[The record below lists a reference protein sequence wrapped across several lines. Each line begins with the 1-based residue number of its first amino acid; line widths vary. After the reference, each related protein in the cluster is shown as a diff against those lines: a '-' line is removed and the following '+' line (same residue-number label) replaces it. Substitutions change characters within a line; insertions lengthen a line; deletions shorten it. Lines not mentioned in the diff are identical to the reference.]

1 MYYTT
6 SGAYRKSKMLIDYAT
21 IALTAV
27 IMILFILILF
37 LRSNS
42 GILFPIV
49 FLAGALIN
57 GLSGIKAFMNKKR
70 LSGVFLIIAVVL
82 VRYLMDDTIKTPE
95 DVEKYLQLS
104 TLAVIPLNE
113 GEADGKKKKKKVKRS

>member
-37 LRSNS
+37 LRSN
-42 GILFPIV
+42 
-49 FLAGALIN
+49 

-70 LSGVFLIIAVVL
+70 LSGVFLIIAAVILLIVSAA
-82 VRYLMDDTIKTPE
+82 VG
-95 DVEKYLQLS
+95 
-104 TLAVIPLNE
+104 LAVL
-113 GEADGKKKKKKVKRS
+113 

>member
-42 GILFPIV
+42 GILFPI
-49 FLAGALIN
+49 N

-70 LSGVFLIIAVVL
+70 LSGVFLIIAAVILLIVSAA
-82 VRYLMDDTIKTPE
+82 VG
-95 DVEKYLQLS
+95 
-104 TLAVIPLNE
+104 LAVL
-113 GEADGKKKKKKVKRS
+113 

>member
-70 LSGVFLIIAVVL
+70 LSGVFLIIAVLHITALGVVFVIAAVIL
-82 VRYLMDDTIKTPE
+82 LIVSAA
-95 DVEKYLQLS
+95 VG
-104 TLAVIPLNE
+104 LAVL
-113 GEADGKKKKKKVKRS
+113 

>member
-57 GLSGIKAFMNKKR
+57 GLSGIKAFMNKK
-70 LSGVFLIIAVVL
+70 VFLIIAAVILLIVSAA
-82 VRYLMDDTIKTPE
+82 VG
-95 DVEKYLQLS
+95 
-104 TLAVIPLNE
+104 LAVL
-113 GEADGKKKKKKVKRS
+113 

>member
-70 LSGVFLIIAVVL
+70 LS
-82 VRYLMDDTIKTPE
+82 
-95 DVEKYLQLS
+95 
-104 TLAVIPLNE
+104 
-113 GEADGKKKKKKVKRS
+113 

>member
-57 GLSGIKAFMNKKR
+57 GLSGIKAFMNKKGCR
-70 LSGVFLIIAVVL
+70 EYLIIAAVILLIVSAA
-82 VRYLMDDTIKTPE
+82 VG
-95 DVEKYLQLS
+95 
-104 TLAVIPLNE
+104 LAVL
-113 GEADGKKKKKKVKRS
+113 

>member
-27 IMILFILILF
+27 IVILFILILF

-42 GILFPIV
+42 GILFRFPGRS
-49 FLAGALIN
+49 AYQRLIRDK
-57 GLSGIKAFMNKKR
+57 GI
-70 LSGVFLIIAVVL
+70 
-82 VRYLMDDTIKTPE
+82 YE
-95 DVEKYLQLS
+95 
-104 TLAVIPLNE
+104 
-113 GEADGKKKKKKVKRS
+113 